1 MAGVTIGVIWCDARQ
16 KKVRRTLAGRTAWT
30 HQIPPKFHLN
40 STVVPM
46 GRHLRDVDLVKKH
59 EEAPI
64 KAPKLSIYT
73 VTVSYLVG
81 R

>member
-16 KKVRRTLAGRTAWT
+16 KKVTENTGEQHGPIR
-30 HQIPPKFHLN
+30 FHLN

-46 GRHLRDVDLVKKH
+46 GRHLRDVDLVKKY